1 MGIVLSDERRSAIC
15 HLLAT
20 SGRTVRS
27 IAWEVGCCAATVS
40 RLADG
45 IERAPCGC
53 GRSAGHKGH
62 CSFRVVPGSTR
73 FGRRAGEYVLWSA
86 YADDILRRRYAA
98 GDALGDIAA
107 HVGPLS
113 GRKVTGRMVRD
124 RANKLK
130 VGRPEGYFTARRMGR
145 PVGSKN
151 KRPYIRRGW
160 RPTKP
165 RIDAFELAVIANV
178 SDLIFEWLVENDRDA
193 EDAARQRQMRAR
205 DESEW
210 RLLKSAAGISLSTVR
225 KPRHRAPAVRT
236 EAPEYVLSPAAIEQV
251 TMKASKRPSDMA
263 RDTIPTARRDPATK
277 GVPFG
282 MSSMKGPDPLRH
294 LKLEQASKVSLGR
307 V

>member
-1 MGIVLSDERRSAIC
+1 M
-15 HLLAT
+15 
-20 SGRTVRS
+20 
-27 IAWEVGCCAATVS
+27 
-40 RLADG
+40 
-45 IERAPCGC
+45 
-53 GRSAGHKGH
+53 
-62 CSFRVVPGSTR
+62 
-73 FGRRAGEYVLWSA
+73 LWSA

-107 HVGPLS
+107 HVGPLI
-113 GRKVTGRMVRD
+113 GKEVTGRLVRD
-124 RANKLK
+124 RANRLK
-130 VGRPEGYFTARRMGR
+130 VGRPEGYFTALSKTRRMGR

-160 RPTKP
+160 RPTRP
-165 RIDAFELAVIANV
+165 RIDAFDLAVIANV

-236 EAPEYVLSPAAIEQV
+236 EAPECVSSPAAIEQV
-251 TMKASKRPSDMA
+251 AMKGSKRPSDMA

-294 LKLEQASKVSLGR
+294 LKLEQASKASLGR